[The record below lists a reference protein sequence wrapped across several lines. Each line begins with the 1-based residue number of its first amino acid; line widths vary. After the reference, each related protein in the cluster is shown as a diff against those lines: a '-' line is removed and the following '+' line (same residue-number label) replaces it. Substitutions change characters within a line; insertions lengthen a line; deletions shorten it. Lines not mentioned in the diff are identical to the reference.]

1 MSLLDDENILTADL
15 KKEINNPFFLL
26 KQIFILAYKDN
37 NGMLFQYKD
46 DILNALKSI
55 EIPKHT
61 KWYINYNVIEL
72 VDEGYYGEPGDYYKI
87 FACISFY
94 RATNIRGAVNYRTE
108 RLMFDVKTSRK
119 FTHGCENI
127 YCEIIDE
134 FTKPKYD
141 LIQKTNH
148 IFVYRE

>member
-26 KQIFILAYKDN
+26 QQIFISAHKDN

-46 DILNALKSI
+46 DILNALKSV
-55 EIPKHT
+55 EIPEHT

-72 VDEGYYGEPGDYYKI
+72 VDKSYYGEPGDYYKI

-94 RATNIRGAVNYRTE
+94 RAVNYRTE
-108 RLMFDVKTSRK
+108 RLIFDVKQSRK
-119 FTHGCENI
+119 FTHGNENI
-127 YCEIIDE
+127 YCKIIGE
-134 FTKPKYD
+134 LTKPKYD
-141 LIQKTNH
+141 LIQLTNN

>member
-26 KQIFILAYKDN
+26 KQIFILARKDN

-72 VDEGYYGEPGDYYKI
+72 VDDGYYGEPGDYKI

-94 RATNIRGAVNYRTE
+94 RAINYRSE
-108 RLMFDVKTSRK
+108 RLIIDVKASHK

-134 FTKPKYD
+134 FTKSKYD
-141 LIQKTNH
+141 LVQATNN
-148 IFVYRE
+148 IFVCKL

>member
-26 KQIFILAYKDN
+26 KQIFILAHKDK

-72 VDEGYYGEPGDYYKI
+72 VDKSYYGEPGDYYKI
-87 FACISFY
+87 FACISFFHS
-94 RATNIRGAVNYRTE
+94 AE
-108 RLMFDVKTSRK
+108 RLMFDVKISHK
-119 FTHGCENI
+119 FTHGKENI
-127 YCEIIDE
+127 YCDIIGE
-134 FTKPKYD
+134 LTKRKYD
-141 LIQKTNH
+141 LVQITNH
-148 IFVYRE
+148 MFVYK